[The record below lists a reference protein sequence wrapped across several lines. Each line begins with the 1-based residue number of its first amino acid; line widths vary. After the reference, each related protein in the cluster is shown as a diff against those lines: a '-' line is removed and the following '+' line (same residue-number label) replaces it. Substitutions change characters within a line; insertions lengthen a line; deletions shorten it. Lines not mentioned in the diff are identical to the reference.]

1 MTPKQEEPHKPLPT
15 PPICPVGETDCSIIS
30 EVAELRHKLAELS
43 NLVRTDTLTGIA
55 NYRYFVQALEQE
67 IERTQRS
74 GQPTSL
80 IMLDIDFFKKVNDQW
95 GHEIGNQA
103 LIHLSRL
110 LQKIVRKLD
119 IPCRYG
125 GEEFA
130 IILPDTNL
138 SACLPVAER
147 IREGIEKSPLDV
159 AGQPLRMTVSLGIAT
174 YTDKQ
179 ETTVEALVKQA
190 DDYLYQAKENGRNQV
205 CHAKL
210 PSVDIVTTEE
220 KQALSELF
228 GSGTTK
234 KDLP

>member
-1 MTPKQEEPHKPLPT
+1 MKTKHEESYKPQPA
-15 PPICPVGETDCSIIS
+15 PPICPVGKTDCAIIS
-30 EVAELRHKLAELS
+30 EVAELRQILTELAK
-43 NLVRTDTLTGIA
+43 LVRTDTLTGIA
-55 NYRYFVQALEQE
+55 NYHYFVQALEQE

-80 IMLDIDFFKKVNDQW
+80 IMLDIDFFKKVNDHW

-103 LIHLSRL
+103 LIHLARL

-138 SACLPVAER
+138 AACLPVAER

-159 AGQPLRMTVSLGIAT
+159 AGQPLRITVSLGIST
-174 YTDKQ
+174 YRGEQ
-179 ETTVEALVKQA
+179 EITVEKLVQQA
-190 DDYLYQAKENGRNQV
+190 DQYLYQAKENGRNRV
-205 CHAKL
+205 CHAEL
-210 PSVDIVTTEE
+210 PSVDLVTTEE
-220 KQALSELF
+220 KQALSDLF
-228 GSGTTK
+228 GSGTIK
-234 KDLP
+234 KD